1 MIHFDLGAG
10 QAVLLV
16 PLVLGLVL
24 RFGLVFALARAL
36 ALVGDLR
43 VSVSEV
49 VVRNPSDAAK
59 GLNQNGWAVVM
70 VVVVDDDQ

>member
-1 MIHFDLGAG
+1 MTRRPRPNRLSQDGRAL
-10 QAVLLV
+10 
-16 PLVLGLVL
+16 
-24 RFGLVFALARAL
+24 ALARAL

-59 GLNQNGWAVVM
+59 GLNKNVSA

>member
-1 MIHFDLGAG
+1 MARRPRPNRLSQDGRAL
-10 QAVLLV
+10 
-16 PLVLGLVL
+16 
-24 RFGLVFALARAL
+24 ALARAL

>member
-1 MIHFDLGAG
+1 MTRRPRPNRLSQDGRAL
-10 QAVLLV
+10 
-16 PLVLGLVL
+16 
-24 RFGLVFALARAL
+24 ALARAL

-59 GLNQNGWAVVM
+59 GLNKNV
-70 VVVVDDDQ
+70 

>member
-1 MIHFDLGAG
+1 MTRRPRPNRLSQDGRAL
-10 QAVLLV
+10 
-16 PLVLGLVL
+16 
-24 RFGLVFALARAL
+24 ALARAL

-49 VVRNPSDAAK
+49 VARNPSDAAK
-59 GLNQNGWAVVM
+59 CLNKNGWAVVM